1 MECVSLIVSILALLI
16 SAICFIRY
24 DRKIKKQQL
33 IINQYII
40 QEKEEEK
47 RNNKCAKISCSIIKG
62 NRGTRTLIISNTG
75 LAPARNINVT
85 DIRKIKGILQTGGL
99 VFPYSLLNPGEKIEI
114 PFMISLSSPDKINI
128 KCRWD
133 DENKQ
138 NNIYEQSLQL

>member
-62 NRGTRTLIISNTG
+62 NRGTRTLIISNAG

-85 DIRKIKGILQTGGL
+85 DIREIKGILQTGGL

>member
-62 NRGTRTLIISNTG
+62 NRGTRTLIISNAG

-85 DIRKIKGILQTGGL
+85 DIREIKGILQTGGL
-99 VFPYSLLNPGEKIEI
+99 VFPYLLLNPGEKIEI